1 VQGALS
7 VEEHLANGQALTTAG
22 HKAEAVA
29 YLVTAAREH
38 PDPAGA
44 ASLLVESASL
54 ALFVYGPQRSLELA
68 SDAAALARGTGG
80 AVEVRAC
87 TRLGDAL
94 LWSGRYDE
102 ARAAWEVAA
111 QVAAPVD
118 ASVLCE
124 RANALLRSGELEP
137 ARETAYE
144 AIVHARG
151 SGSRVD
157 LLDALDIACMAE
169 VHSGRLREALLC
181 AEQAVAATSVDQGLP
196 FLDALGILAWVTA
209 LLGDVERCRGVLETA
224 KEVGA
229 DLPMTAPGGFAL
241 GMLALGLGQF
251 VAAVDAFESK
261 LREIAVSP
269 LAQACGARPFV
280 PSLVEAYARTG
291 RQEEAAALAAQ
302 FVDGAV
308 ATGQPRIAA
317 PALRARAVALGD
329 LAAFAE
335 AHRWHERWA
344 NLFEEGRTYLAEG
357 ELLRRR
363 KQREAARQALRA
375 ALQRFEH
382 TGAMTWAA
390 RAVGELRAAGD
401 RAAAVANPSAGPA
414 RLTQQEAAVV
424 ELVGAGL
431 SNREIAG
438 RLFLSVK
445 TVEGH
450 LTSVYDKLGVRSR
463 GQLLAALA
471 GRKRPT

>member
-1 VQGALS
+1 MRGALS
-7 VEEHLANGQALTTAG
+7 VEEQLAHGRALAAAA

-38 PDPAGA
+38 PSPAGA
-44 ASLLVESASL
+44 ATLLVECVSL
-54 ALFVYGPQRSLELA
+54 ALLVYGPQRSLEIA
-68 SDAAALARGTGG
+68 RDAVELARGTGG
-80 AVEVRAC
+80 AVEVRAV

-94 LWSGRYDE
+94 LWAGRYDE
-102 ARAAWEVAA
+102 ARAAWQSAGRVE
-111 QVAAPVD
+111 APLD

-124 RANALLRSGELEP
+124 RADALLRTGALKP
-137 ARETAYE
+137 AREAAYE
-144 AIVHARG
+144 AVVHARA

-157 LLDALDIACMAE
+157 LLDALDLACMAE
-169 VHSGRLREALLC
+169 IHSGRLREALLC
-181 AEQAVAATSVDQGLP
+181 AEQAVAATSVDKGLP

-209 LLGDVERCRGVLETA
+209 LLGDVERCRGVLATA

-229 DLPMTAPGGFAL
+229 ELPMTAPGGFAA
-241 GMLALGLGQF
+241 GMLALGLGQLD
-251 VAAVDAFESK
+251 VAAEAFETK
-261 LREIAVSP
+261 LSEVALSP

-291 RQEEAAALAAQ
+291 RKAQAAALAAE
-302 FVDGAV
+302 FVDAAV

-317 PALRARAVALGD
+317 PALRAKGVAHDD
-329 LAAFAE
+329 LEAFAE
-335 AHRWHERWA
+335 AHRWHAQWT
-344 NLFEEGRTYLAEG
+344 NPFEQGRTYLAEG

-375 ALQRFEH
+375 ALQRFES
-382 TGAMTWAA
+382 TGAMSWAD
-390 RAVGELRAAGD
+390 RAVAELRAAGD
-401 RAAAVANPSAGPA
+401 RSAAVATPSAGPA
-414 RLTQQEAAVV
+414 SLTQQEAAVV
-424 ELVGAGL
+424 ELVGSGL

-438 RLFLSVK
+438 QLFLSVK

-471 GRKRPT
+471 GRRRPS